1 MTPFQARWR
10 QHEADTMPEISPE
23 NIHREV
29 DKKCEP
35 LTNIPS
41 EYPGVGVKAEM
52 KGWRRQRAEGVLYIV
67 DALNHT

>member
-52 KGWRRQRAEGVLYIV
+52 KGGAGREPRAFYTSWML
-67 DALNHT
+67 